1 MEGRTMT
8 GDWWAR
14 GLKISL
20 RRNRGV
26 LPSKYPAKGAALRR
40 RRSKVHGVLALAA
53 LALLLG
59 DALAASVPRLEI
71 PRVERPPALEDFEGM
86 RPGSEV
92 AKRMAK
98 VEGFLQRVPT
108 DGAPVSERTEV
119 YLGYDQQHLY
129 AVFVC
134 FDREPG
140 KIRARMSTRN
150 EIFSDDFVT
159 IQLDTFR
166 DQRRAYVF
174 GANPLGI
181 QGDAIWVEGVGFDQS
196 FDAVFDTRGKL
207 TAEGY
212 VVWIRVPFKSMR
224 FPASPRQ
231 TWGILLTR
239 DIPRGSEESFW
250 PQYTLRLEGRLHQM
264 ATLEG
269 LENVSPG
276 RNIQIQP
283 YGVFRGFSRELDLRE
298 PSSPSFTSR
307 AAQGDG
313 GVDAKFVLKDA
324 LVLDVTVNPDFS
336 QVESDQ
342 PQVTTNQRFELFFP
356 EKRPFFLENGSYFDT
371 PIPLL
376 FTRRIADPQFGV
388 RLTGKLGKWSVG
400 ALAADDQSPGK
411 LAAPGSA
418 FSGERAFFGVL
429 RVNRDLWAQ
438 SSLGMIYTDRELAG
452 GFNRVGGLDG
462 RFKLHPNWVTGFQ
475 AVASSTRFPDGTQ
488 IGGPAWDFFL
498 RGNGRHFLYDFTF
511 DDRSRNFRT
520 DAGFV
525 PRTDIRHLAQT
536 TEYWFRPEGTVT
548 AWGPRLFAETILDH
562 QGTMLFWAAIPR
574 VTWNFSRQTSLRLSY
589 AFGGE
594 RLRPQDFPGLTRDL
608 YHPIANGGIVFETS
622 FFSWLSVRAF
632 STIAGTGINFVPASG
647 QLPDLENQY
656 VGDFGVTL
664 RPTTRL
670 VIDNSYLVTRFTRRQ
685 GGENIFNNHI
695 LRSRWNYQFTPR
707 LSARLIAQYDAVL
720 ASPSFTSLPT
730 RKNFNADFLI
740 TYLVHP
746 GTAVFV
752 GYNSNVQNLDR
763 SLTVTPDGLL
773 RTRNRFLNDG
783 RQFFVKVSY
792 QFRF

>member
-1 MEGRTMT
+1 MKRTR
-8 GDWWAR
+8 A
-14 GLKISL
+14 
-20 RRNRGV
+20 
-26 LPSKYPAKGAALRR
+26 RR
-40 RRSKVHGVLALAA
+40 RWW
-53 LALLLG
+53 LALLG
-59 DALAASVPRLEI
+59 PALLAGEVFAGPA
-71 PRVERPPALEDFEGM
+71 PRVEIPSIARPPRLEDFEGM
-86 RPGSEV
+86 RPGPEV
-92 AKRMAK
+92 AGQMLR
-98 VEGFLQRVPT
+98 VEGFVQRLPR

-134 FDREPG
+134 FDREPQ
-140 KIRARMSTRN
+140 KIRARMGKRN

-181 QGDAIWVEGVGFDQS
+181 QGDAIWVEGAGFDQS
-196 FDAVFDTRGKL
+196 FDTVFDTRGKL
-207 TAEGY
+207 TPQGY

-224 FPASPRQ
+224 FPATARQ
-231 TWGILLTR
+231 SWGILLTR

-250 PQYTLRLEGRLHQM
+250 PQYTLRIEGRLNQL

-276 RNIQIQP
+276 RNIQVTP
-283 YGVFRGFSRELDLRE
+283 YGVFRGFSRELDLRD
-298 PSSPSFTSR
+298 PAAPHFTSR
-307 AAQGDG
+307 AAQVDG

-324 LVLDVTVNPDFS
+324 LVLDVTLNPDFS

-356 EKRPFFLENGSYFDT
+356 EKRPFFLENASYFDT
-371 PIPLL
+371 PIPLF

-400 ALAADDQSPGK
+400 ALAADDESPGK
-411 LAAPGSA
+411 RAAPGSTLD
-418 FSGERAFFGVL
+418 GERAFFGVL

-462 RFKLHPNWVTGFQ
+462 RFKLNANWVTGFQ
-475 AVASSTRFPDGTQ
+475 AVASSTRFPDGSQ
-488 IGGPAWDFFL
+488 IGGPAWDYFL
-498 RGNGRHFLYDFTF
+498 RGNGRHFVYDFAF
-511 DDRSRNFRT
+511 NDRSHHFQT
-520 DAGFV
+520 DTGFV
-525 PRTDIRHLAQT
+525 PRTDIRHLIQT
-536 TEYWFRPEGTVT
+536 TEYWFRPEGKV
-548 AWGPRLFAETILDH
+548 ASWGPRLFAETILDH
-562 QGTMLFWAAIPR
+562 QGTMLYWVAIPR
-574 VTWNFSRQTSLRLSY
+574 LTWNFSRQTSLRFNY
-589 AFGGE
+589 ALGGE
-594 RLRPQDFPGLTRDL
+594 RLRPQDFPGLTTDL
-608 YHPIANGGIVFETS
+608 YHAVGNGGIHFETS
-622 FFSWLSVRAF
+622 FFSWASVRAF
-632 STIAGTGINFVPASG
+632 STIAGTGINFAPAAG
-647 QLPDLENQY
+647 QLPTRENLY
-656 VGDFGVTL
+656 FGDFALTL
-664 RPTTRL
+664 RPATRL
-670 VIDNSYLVTRFTRRQ
+670 TIDNSYLATRLTRRH

-707 LSARLIAQYDAVL
+707 LAARFIAQYTTVL
-720 ASPSFTSLPT
+720 ANPSFTSLQT
-730 RKNFNADFLI
+730 AKNFNADFLI

-752 GYNSNVQNLDR
+752 GYNSNLQNLDR